1 MKAVK
6 IILSVL
12 VALIVVVAIVVFIGL
27 KNLNNLVELAIE
39 SVGPQVTKTDV
50 QVDRVNIE
58 LTEGRGSIYGL
69 TVANPEGF
77 SGEHIFVLDQ
87 VSLQIQPS
95 SLTEN
100 VVVIREILVDGARVN
115 GEHQGV
121 AEINLREMLNNIQS
135 GEPEPPKD
143 TTASPDVRF
152 MVEKLSVT
160 GTTINLS
167 SPEFGEREL
176 TMKDIQ
182 LSDLGD
188 REEGLTPEELAR
200 AILTPILDQARSR
213 VEQEVKDRVGDEIEQ
228 KLKENLSEED
238 QQKID
243 KVRSLLGN

>member
-27 KNLNNLVELAIE
+27 KNLNSLVELAIE
-39 SVGPQVTKTDV
+39 SVGPQVTQTDV

-58 LTEGRGSIYGL
+58 LTEGRGTIYGL

-77 SGEHIFVLDQ
+77 SAENIFVTDQ
-87 VSLQIQPS
+87 ISLQIQPS
-95 SLTEN
+95 SLTEK
-100 VVVIREILVDGARVN
+100 VVVIREILVNGARLN

-121 AEINLREMLNNIQS
+121 AQINLRQMLDNIKSAQ
-135 GEPEPPKD
+135 PEPPKD

-160 GTTINLS
+160 GAAINLS
-167 SPEFGEREL
+167 SPEFGDQQLE
-176 TMKDIQ
+176 MKDVH
-182 LSDLGD
+182 LSNLGD
-188 REEGLTPEELAR
+188 REQGLTPAELAR

-213 VEQEVKDRVGDEIEQ
+213 VEQELKDRAGAE
-228 KLKENLSEED
+228 LKQQLEEKISEDD
-238 QQKID
+238 QQKVD
-243 KVRSLLGN
+243 QLRSLLGN

>member
-6 IILSVL
+6 IILSVF
-12 VALIVVVAIVVFIGL
+12 VALLVVVAIVVFIGL
-27 KNLNNLVELAIE
+27 KNLNSLVEMAIE

-58 LTEGRGSIYGL
+58 LTEGQGSIYGL

-95 SLTEN
+95 SLTEK
-100 VVVIREILVDGARVN
+100 VVVIREILVDGARLN

-121 AEINLREMLNNIQS
+121 AQINLREMLDNIQS
-135 GEPEPPKD
+135 VEPEPPKD
-143 TTASPDVRF
+143 TTASPEVRF

-160 GTTINLS
+160 DATINLS
-167 SPEFGEREL
+167 SSEFGERQL
-176 TMKDIQ
+176 ALKDIH

-188 REEGLTPEELAR
+188 REQGLTPAELAR
-200 AILTPILDQARSR
+200 AILTPILNQARSR
-213 VEQEVKDRVGDEIEQ
+213 VEQEVKDRVGEELKQQLKDKLSEGDQEKVD
-228 KLKENLSEED
+228 KLK
-238 QQKID
+238 
-243 KVRSLLGN
+243 SLLGN

>member
-27 KNLNNLVELAIE
+27 KNLNSLVEMAIE

-69 TVANPEGF
+69 TIANPEGF
-77 SGEHIFVLDQ
+77 SGDHLFVMDQ

-95 SLTEN
+95 SLTDK
-100 VVVIREILVDGARVN
+100 VVVIREILVDGARLN

-121 AEINLREMLNNIQS
+121 AQINLREMLDNIKS

-160 GTTINLS
+160 GATINLS
-167 SPEFGEREL
+167 SPEFGEQQL
-176 TMKDIQ
+176 TMKDIH

-188 REEGLTPEELAR
+188 REQGLTPAELAQ
-200 AILTPILDQARSR
+200 AILTPILEQARAR
-213 VEQEVKDRVGDEIEQ
+213 VEQEVKDRAGDELKQ
-228 KLKENLSEED
+228 KLQDELSEGD
-238 QQKID
+238 QQKVD
-243 KVRSLLGN
+243 KLKSLLSN